1 MKGGKLSVWR
11 LLIRD
16 TEDLAD
22 NNWGTKS
29 YSSDDNDGIEMPD
42 TRVHSWDSSDSV
54 ALKQQLKH
62 MFSKG
67 IDRVSKQIAAK
78 VLSNTF

>member
-1 MKGGKLSVWR
+1 MKGGKLSVCS
-11 LLIRD
+11 LQSRD

-42 TRVHSWDSSDSV
+42 TSVHSWDSSDSV

-67 IDRVSKQIAAK
+67 INRVSKQIAAK
-78 VLSNTF
+78 VRRLTS